1 MSQGQLRLQSPVS
14 DQVFDYQVE
23 TQGET
28 VRVNLDGNEIELAVT
43 TQDGQEGWCS
53 TSDGRLHSF
62 FWAWVGSSLELWVD
76 GNTFIFERVERR
88 RQANRE
94 SSGGGSDILALMPGT
109 VEQILVQPG
118 DSVERGQTVI
128 IMESMKM
135 ELTVVA
141 HRNGVVKQIPVK
153 GGDQVDKG
161 MRLLELEE
169 EEAAG

>member
-28 VRVNLDGNEIELAVT
+28 VRVNLDGNEIELVVT
-43 TQDGQEGWCS
+43 TQDGREGWCS

-62 FWAWVGSSLELWVD
+62 FWAWVGNSLELWVD

-88 RQANRE
+88 RQAIRE